1 MRGKLLFAVGLA
13 TGYVLGTRA
22 GRKRYEQIKSGAE
35 KVWNLPPVQAGVN
48 GVQDFANERI
58 DVVQQ
63 KLTVAV
69 KNLIAHL
76 LSSDNSANTATAKT
90 GSRSAP
96 AEITQAKAASTTTPA
111 STTRKPAAKSSAKP
125 AAKPTAKPA
134 AKSTSKPRTKS
145 SAAADE
151 SATDGNSED

>member
-35 KVWNLPPVQAGVN
+35 KVWNLPPVQAGVH

-63 KLTVAV
+63 KLAVAV
-69 KNLIAHL
+69 KNVIANL
-76 LSSDNSANTATAKT
+76 LTSDSTK
-90 GSRSAP
+90 
-96 AEITQAKAASTTTPA
+96 QSTTTVA
-111 STTRKPAAKSSAKP
+111 ITTTKPAASAS
-125 AAKPTAKPA
+125 ASTTAKPA
-134 AKSTSKPRTKS
+134 AKSTAKPAAKRTAKPAAKPAAKPRAKS
-145 SAAADE
+145 TPAAD
-151 SATDGNSED
+151 AADGDSDD